1 PGRVCP
7 SREPRLSVGFRPR
20 LASEYFRFPRQI
32 PQLTLLSSP
41 RLPVSADD
49 SEHTRLV
56 LPHHNFNLPSGVAA
70 ATNAES
76 CWPNKGRNSQ
86 FARATRFRSC
96 DSCASSSG
104 SLIADTVTYT
114 AIDNA
119 A

>member
-1 PGRVCP
+1 MPGNINPRFTHHHRPDTSTVTALTPGRVCP

-86 FARATRFRSC
+86 FARATRFRS
-96 DSCASSSG
+96 
-104 SLIADTVTYT
+104 
-114 AIDNA
+114 
-119 A
+119 

>member
-70 ATNAES
+70 ATNAEA
-76 CWPNKGRNSQ
+76 CCPNKGRHSQ
-86 FARATRFRSC
+86 LTRATRTSTCHRSAC
-96 DSCASSSG
+96 CSDAP
-104 SLIADTVTYT
+104 T
-114 AIDNA
+114 A
-119 A
+119 